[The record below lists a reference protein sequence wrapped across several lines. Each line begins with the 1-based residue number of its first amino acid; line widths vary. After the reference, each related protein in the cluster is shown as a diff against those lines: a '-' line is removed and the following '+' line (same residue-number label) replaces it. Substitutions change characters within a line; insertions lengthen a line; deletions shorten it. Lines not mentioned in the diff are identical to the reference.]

1 MKKFANLVV
10 VNDGDLS
17 YVAIETDEGFIN
29 SDVPEVGLFDETMVG
44 HVTNLIS
51 KQSKG
56 TSMVDSTG
64 RVSLFQE
71 IVGGANV
78 VSSTGRVTLFQEI
91 VGSTGR
97 VTLFQEIVH
106 VSLFQGVQTVMY
118 QLSIDPANREHVV
131 KTWGTKLEELIGTF
145 KSITNQPGEYYIWS
159 YGTGDM
165 NLTFVAD

>member
-29 SDVPEVGLFDETMVG
+29 SDVPEVGLFDQTMVG

-51 KQSKG
+51 KQSKS

-64 RVSLFQE
+64 RVS
-71 IVGGANV
+71 
-78 VSSTGRVTLFQEI
+78 LFQEI

>member
-44 HVTNLIS
+44 HVTDLIS
-51 KQSKG
+51 KQTKG

-64 RVSLFQE
+64 RVS
-71 IVGGANV
+71 
-78 VSSTGRVTLFQEI
+78 
-91 VGSTGR
+91 
-97 VTLFQEIVH
+97 LFQEIVH